1 MALKIRLARGGSKK
15 RPFYRIVVA
24 ENTSPR
30 DGKFVERI
38 GSYNPLLTHEN
49 PERVVINVER
59 AKHWL
64 SVGAQPTER
73 VEKFLSKVELVAA
86 PEQANRPKKS
96 QPKKKAQE
104 RVATEAAA
112 KEAAAEAAKA
122 AKEAAKEE
130 ARLAAEAA
138 AQAAAAPVEEAPVVE
153 AAVEEVSAPVE
164 EAPAESPAEE
174 AAAPAEEAPAAE

>member
-49 PERVVINVER
+49 PERVVINIER

-104 RVATEAAA
+104 RVAAEAAA
-112 KEAAAEAAKA
+112 KEAAAEAAK
-122 AKEAAKEE
+122 AAKEE

-138 AQAAAAPVEEAPVVE
+138 AQAAAAPAPVEEAPVVE
-153 AAVEEVSAPVE
+153 AAVEDVSAPVE